1 MEKKP
6 SANLI
11 VRLPA
16 DIKDWLTAQAIRNAS
31 SQSSEVVRA
40 VREKMDRHGVLAAEA
55 QDAS

>member
-1 MEKKP
+1 MKT

-16 DIKDWLTAQAIRNAS
+16 DMKQWLTKQAARNAS
-31 SQSSEVVRA
+31 SQSSEIVRA
-40 VREKMDRHGVLAAEA
+40 VREKMDRHGVLAEVA